1 MSDTSNSEIGESTNY
16 SYKDVSDDDFAKH
29 QEHQDEDL
37 GRKRMD
43 DVRRGCKMC
52 GLWMEDERCRE
63 VVRNV

>member
-1 MSDTSNSEIGESTNY
+1 MIQATVRLAKKAQTTATEMLAMMT
-16 SYKDVSDDDFAKH
+16 FAKH

-43 DVRRGCKMC
+43 DVQRGCKMC